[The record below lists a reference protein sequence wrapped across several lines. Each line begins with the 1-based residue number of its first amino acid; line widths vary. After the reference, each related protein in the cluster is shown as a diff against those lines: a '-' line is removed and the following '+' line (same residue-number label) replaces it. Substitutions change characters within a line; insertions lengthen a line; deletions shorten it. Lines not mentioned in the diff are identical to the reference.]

1 MQIFNTHSI
10 HFKLVGYMLLI
21 AVAFIS
27 ITSLVSFQLE
37 LNRTNSHIELAANQ
51 IIDTI
56 EPSIATAVYKNDIQ
70 AAKETL
76 KGLVRNEVIQKA
88 VVRSDRDLLLIKLKD
103 EREANGKEIIRELFS
118 PDVNRKSIGQIS
130 VITDTDFSLKTARNN
145 TIDHAIS
152 SLIIILLLSPFLIL
166 IVRSLFSNPLMRISD
181 DLIDI
186 IAGEQ
191 DRIEPL
197 ENSKDDEIGH
207 LIVSINKILDELN
220 TKISTQQ
227 ALRKRVETVEKKLR
241 SIFQSTSAGL
251 FLLDFEGNIL
261 TCTPTLLR
269 ILGFE
274 DTGLVSLNGQNFA
287 AMFFK
292 EPTQFQQM
300 MHNVSARE
308 RLETHDLRLIN
319 DSETAPL
326 WVHCLLS
333 KVEVGG
339 VSRFEGVIF
348 DISQRVASEKAIQR
362 EANYDALT
370 GLLRRNVAESRL
382 NEYINSDNSKP
393 VVVLMLDLDG
403 FKKANDTHGHDAGD
417 IVLKQT
423 AKQLESCVRH
433 NDIVCRLGGDEF
445 LIILFNCTLASTA
458 FSIAEEIITA
468 IRTPV
473 IINEKTTVNVG
484 VSIGISL
491 FPIHGDNVE
500 TLLKAADDAMY
511 EVKRNGKNGYAIK
524 GKDGKMTVTR
534 PNPQK
539 HTIKLER

>member
-10 HFKLVGYMLLI
+10 HFKLVGYTLLI
-21 AVAFIS
+21 AVAFIG
-27 ITSLVSFQLE
+27 ITSLVSFRLE
-37 LNRTNSHIELAANQ
+37 LNRANSHAELAVNQ
-51 IIDTI
+51 ILDTI
-56 EPSIATAVYKNDIQ
+56 EPTIATAVYKNDIQ
-70 AAKETL
+70 ATKETL
-76 KGLVRNEVIQKA
+76 KGLMHHEAIQKA
-88 VVRSDRDLLLIKLKD
+88 VVRSDRDLLLIKIKD
-103 EREANGKEIIRELFS
+103 DREANGKEIIRELFS
-118 PDVNRKSIGQIS
+118 PDANRKSIGQIS
-130 VITDTDFSLKTARNN
+130 VITDTDFSLQTARNN

-152 SLIIILLLSPFLIL
+152 SLTIILLLLPSLIL
-166 IVRSLFSNPLMRISD
+166 IVRLLFSKPLMRISD

-227 ALRKRVETVEKKLR
+227 ALRKRVEAVEKKLR
-241 SIFQSTSAGL
+241 NIFQSTSAGL

-300 MHNVSARE
+300 MHNVSALE
-308 RLETHDLRLIN
+308 RLETQDLRLIN
-319 DSETAPL
+319 DSETKPL

-370 GLLRRNVAESRL
+370 GLLRRNVAELRL
-382 NEYINSDNSKP
+382 RNYLADSGKS

-403 FKKANDTHGHDAGD
+403 FKKANDTYGHDAGD
-417 IVLKQT
+417 MVLKQT

-473 IINEKTTVNVG
+473 IINEKVTVNVG
-484 VSIGISL
+484 VSIGIAL

-524 GKDGKMTVTR
+524 GKDGKITVTR